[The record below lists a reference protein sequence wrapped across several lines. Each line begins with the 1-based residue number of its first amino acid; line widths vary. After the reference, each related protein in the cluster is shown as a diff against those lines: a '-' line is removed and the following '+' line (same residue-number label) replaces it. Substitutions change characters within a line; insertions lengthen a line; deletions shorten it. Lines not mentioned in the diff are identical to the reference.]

1 MSTILRAT
9 ENDLCIHQPDFN
21 FEDMATQ
28 AGRYLDGVRAEATK
42 IVAAAMKEAEGI
54 KRQAEADGRA
64 AGMKKVGE
72 MVQQRLGQQLE
83 TLLPALQQT
92 IRDIRHAKQAWLSHW
107 EKATVRLA
115 TAIAGRVVRRQIE
128 RDPKIPLALVR
139 EALDLAAGSSHLRI
153 HLNPLDLQTLGTQTE
168 TLVREM
174 APMATAELLP
184 DPAVTRGGCRLETQ
198 LGIIDQRL
206 ESQLAR
212 IEEELTEE

>member
-1 MSTILRAT
+1 MSTIIRASD
-9 ENDLCIHQPDFN
+9 NNLGIHRPAFN
-21 FEDMATQ
+21 FEDMSAQ
-28 AGRYLDGVRAEATK
+28 AGHYLDGVRAEAAR
-42 IVAAAMKEAEGI
+42 IVAAAIQEAEGL

-92 IRDIRHAKQAWLSHW
+92 IREIRHAKQAWLSHW

-115 TAIAGRVVRRQIE
+115 TAIAGRVVRRQID

-139 EALDLAAGSSHLRI
+139 EALDLAAGSSQLRI
-153 HLNPLDLQTLGTQTE
+153 HLNPDDFQTLGTQAE
-168 TLVREM
+168 SLVREM
-174 APMATAELLP
+174 APLATAEVLP
-184 DPAVTRGGCRLETQ
+184 DPAVTRGGCRLETR

-212 IEEELTEE
+212 IEEELTEQ